1 MLNRTKL
8 IDKIFDEYCDR
19 CPYYSCCGCP
29 VDDYIK
35 VITQLNAP
43 KINGIPYIDELDLLN
58 TTHHEFCGNCLG
70 DRNDTCKF
78 CEIQII
84 EKLLDIDFYQSE
96 AKNE

>member
-8 IDKIFDEYCDR
+8 IDKISDEYCDR
-19 CPYYSCCGCP
+19 CPYYSCLGCP
-29 VDDYIK
+29 VYDYI
-35 VITQLNAP
+35 ITILKLKSC
-43 KINGIPYIDELDLLN
+43 KINDITYIDELDLLN
-58 TTHHEFCGNCLG
+58 TTHYEFCGNCLEV
-70 DRNDTCKF
+70 RNATCKF

>member
-1 MLNRTKL
+1 MINRDE
-8 IDKIFDEYCDR
+8 IIYKIVIEYCDR
-19 CPYYSCCGCP
+19 CPCYSCLDCP
-29 VDDYIK
+29 VYDYISTILK
-35 VITQLNAP
+35 LKSC
-43 KINGIPYIDELDLLN
+43 KINDISYIDELDLLN

-70 DRNDTCKF
+70 VRNSTCKF